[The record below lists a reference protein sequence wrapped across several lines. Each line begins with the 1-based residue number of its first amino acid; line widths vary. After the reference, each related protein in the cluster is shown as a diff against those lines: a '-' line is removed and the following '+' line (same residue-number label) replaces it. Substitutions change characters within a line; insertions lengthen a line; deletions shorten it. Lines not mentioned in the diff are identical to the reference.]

1 LSDSTRSSSDI
12 KEKEK
17 DLLVT
22 TFQGSIDTERGRN
35 YRYSLPTLKQY
46 WVIQYA
52 NYTYRDPIFGKNI
65 QIRYSLSISN
75 FSQIATFIFFWV
87 RSKIKNGYFGFEPIY

>member
-1 LSDSTRSSSDI
+1 MLSGSSRTRSEI
-12 KEKEK
+12 KEEEK

-22 TFQGSIDTERGRN
+22 TFQDTVDTERGRN

-46 WVIQYA
+46 WVIQHA
-52 NYTYRDPIFGKNI
+52 NYTYRIFGKDV

-75 FSQIATFIFFWV
+75 FSQVATFIFFWV
-87 RSKIKNGYFGFEPIY
+87 RSKTKMIT